1 MDKADSGRDGATP
14 TGLQSFTDEQLAGEM
29 RRRGFEVWKWKD
41 LGELGGDYWIW

>member
-1 MDKADSGRDGATP
+1 MDKADSGRDGTTP
-14 TGLQSFTDEQLAGEM
+14 TGLQSFTDEQLAEEM